1 MKHIKKFNE
10 NTNEPMKGFTIG
22 DLKRIIDGL
31 DDETPVLLANPV
43 GRGNNQFDS
52 DSMEIVDVAVSE
64 DGFAYTIN
72 YPFSQNSP
80 KVKGLIIYCE

>member
-10 NTNEPMKGFTIG
+10 NTNLPIEGFTIG

-31 DDETPVLLANPV
+31 DDETPILLVNPV

-52 DSMEIVDVAVSE
+52 GSMEIADVAVSE
-64 DGFAYTIN
+64 DGFAYTTN
-72 YPFSQNSP
+72 HVFSKDSP
-80 KVKGLIIYCE
+80 KVKGLLIYFG

>member
-10 NTNEPMKGFTIG
+10 NTNVPVKGFTIG

-43 GRGNNQFDS
+43 GRGNNEFDR
-52 DSMEIVDVAVSE
+52 
-64 DGFAYTIN
+64 N
-72 YPFSQNSP
+72 
-80 KVKGLIIYCE
+80 C